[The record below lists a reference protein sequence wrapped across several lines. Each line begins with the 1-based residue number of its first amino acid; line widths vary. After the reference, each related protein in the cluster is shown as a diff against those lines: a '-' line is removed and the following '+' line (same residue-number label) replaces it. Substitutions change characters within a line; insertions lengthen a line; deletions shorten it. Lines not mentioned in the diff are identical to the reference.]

1 MAKALRL
8 PADCEI
14 LNLHSKLEFRNG
26 SYSYRIAREAGRS
39 SYAVSDGV
47 NAISIPILYCFGYG
61 KTGQTY
67 VLEYKGT
74 YYESRVS
81 FFPAIQ
87 RLDFTLGAPRS
98 DPKSLEDA
106 IGQVMLPKEAARCF
120 NCHAT
125 AAVGSRGLQL
135 DHMMPGVN
143 CEACH
148 GPGERHVAA
157 MMAGGS
163 KEKR

>member
-1 MAKALRL
+1 MGKKGLSTIVVVFCAATGLCLLFSTSFGQGDSSRASTQTNEAGSFVGAGKCAECHRRIAISQQSSAMAKALRL

-98 DPKSLEDA
+98 D
-106 IGQVMLPKEAARCF
+106 
-120 NCHAT
+120 
-125 AAVGSRGLQL
+125 
-135 DHMMPGVN
+135 
-143 CEACH
+143 
-148 GPGERHVAA
+148 
-157 MMAGGS
+157 
-163 KEKR
+163 